1 MKVTWIRTPEP
12 SERKSSDPLRFL
24 FGSSVCYPPF
34 AKTRRIAAQTIA
46 RWRKLTQTSR
56 RKPRMVSAIFFWRF
70 WLFCFLHNLFFFC
83 KASLHTVQ
91 NLLSRQRSLKR
102 IGISCQSIKDTNSF
116 ILSQCGRF
124 WFLRLPAYIG
134 GAEGCFLPA
143 CMYYIEKPE
152 NAFTMLDGKKQKHRD
167 HREASVAR
175 SVLISATERLSEPQ
189 GGEFSRMADN
199 RCTDRV
205 GNAVGHGF
213 WLFADSILIK
223 HPAFQFL
230 TPARKSP

>member
-70 WLFCFLHNLFFFC
+70 WLFCFLHNIFFFC
-83 KASLHTVQ
+83 KASLCTVQ
-91 NLLSRQRSLKR
+91 KLLSRQRSLKR
-102 IGISCQSIKDTNSF
+102 IGISCQSTKRTRTF
-116 ILSQCGRF
+116 LLSWCVKHC
-124 WFLRLPAYIG
+124 FLGFLAYIG

-143 CMYYIEKPE
+143 CKNVMR
-152 NAFTMLDGKKQKHRD
+152 N
-167 HREASVAR
+167 
-175 SVLISATERLSEPQ
+175 VLKNSGRRKRLAMCKMNN
-189 GGEFSRMADN
+189 SRRRYSNMAG
-199 RCTDRV
+199 T
-205 GNAVGHGF
+205 
-213 WLFADSILIK
+213 
-223 HPAFQFL
+223 
-230 TPARKSP
+230 